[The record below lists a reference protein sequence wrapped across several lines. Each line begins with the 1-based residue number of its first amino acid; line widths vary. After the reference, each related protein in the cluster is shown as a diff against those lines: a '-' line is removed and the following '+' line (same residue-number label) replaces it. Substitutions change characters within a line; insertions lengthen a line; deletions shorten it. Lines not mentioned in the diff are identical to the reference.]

1 MTAVAARCGIGG
13 SGGGAAC
20 VGRNVGDTFHK
31 VIVFT
36 FRFPFWVSSRPV
48 HLHVDRI
55 PKAGPFILASSHLSP
70 FDVPAL
76 MRSSPRR
83 LDFVSTTEIF
93 QNRFIAWF
101 YGSMG
106 TFPIDRS
113 RSDPKTVRVII
124 DRLARGRVVAI
135 FPEGRIRR
143 ESESVV
149 TGGRMRPTIARLAK
163 LANVPIVPAVVWG
176 STAYLRA
183 VNWLP
188 LRRVRYGV
196 NYGEPIV
203 ANDEAE
209 GERQLAEAFQ
219 RLYAELQAAMGVKP
233 GERVQEAPAASAAAA
248 DPMPTGENAAAR

>member
-1 MTAVAARCGIGG
+1 MA
-13 SGGGAAC
+13 GATQVWATQL
-20 VGRNVGDTFHK
+20 GDTFHK

-36 FRFPFWVSSRPV
+36 FRLPFWVSSRPV
-48 HLHVDRI
+48 HLHVRRI
-55 PKAGPFILASSHLSP
+55 PKNGPFILASSHLSP

-76 MRSSPRR
+76 MRSSTRR

-93 QNRFIAWF
+93 RNKFIAWF
-101 YGSMG
+101 YGNMG

-135 FPEGRIRR
+135 FPEGRIRT

-149 TGGRMRPTIARLAK
+149 CGGRMRPTIARLAK
-163 LANVPIVPAVVWG
+163 LANVPIVPAAVCG
-176 STAYLRA
+176 SDAYLRA
-183 VNWLP
+183 TSWLP

-196 NYGEPIV
+196 IYGEPIV
-203 ANDEAE
+203 VDNEAE

-219 RLYAELQAAMGVKP
+219 HLYAELREALGVAP
-233 GERVQEAPAASAAAA
+233 GVPVSATASDYLSATAERV
-248 DPMPTGENAAAR
+248 PTAENVGVR

>member
-1 MTAVAARCGIGG
+1 
-13 SGGGAAC
+13 
-20 VGRNVGDTFHK
+20 VGETFHK

-48 HLHVDRI
+48 HLHVDRV
-55 PKAGPFILASSHLSP
+55 PRDGAFILASSHLSP

-93 QNRFIAWF
+93 QNKFIAWF
-101 YGSMG
+101 YGNMG

-124 DRLARGRVVAI
+124 DRLARGGVVAI
-135 FPEGRIRR
+135 FPEGRIRK
-143 ESESVV
+143 ESDSVV
-149 TGGRMRPTIARLAK
+149 SGGRMRPTIARLAK

-176 STAYLRA
+176 SNAYMRPTS
-183 VNWLP
+183 WLP

-196 NYGEPIV
+196 NYGEPFV
-203 ANDEAE
+203 VEDEAE
-209 GERQLAEAFQ
+209 GERQLAGQFQ
-219 RLYAELQAAMGVKP
+219 RLYAELREAMGVA
-233 GERVQEAPAASAAAA
+233 APAPAPPSQNPQPAA
-248 DPMPTGENAAAR
+248 GESPAVR